1 MVTIG
6 ERALKILRKLK
17 VLLIAKV
24 TITDINNLLSNEN
37 GLGQ

>member
-6 ERALKILRKLK
+6 DKALKILRKLK

-24 TITDINNLLSNEN
+24 TMSDIKSLLANE
-37 GLGQ
+37 

>member
-37 GLGQ
+37 GFGQ

>member
-6 ERALKILRKLK
+6 ERALKILRKLN
-17 VLLIAKV
+17 VLLMAKV